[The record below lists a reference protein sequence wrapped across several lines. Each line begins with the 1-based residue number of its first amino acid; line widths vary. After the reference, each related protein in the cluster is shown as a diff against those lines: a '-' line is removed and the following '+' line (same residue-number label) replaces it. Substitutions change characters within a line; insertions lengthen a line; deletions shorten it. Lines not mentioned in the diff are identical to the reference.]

1 MRVRHY
7 LLILALLLS
16 SFSTYCQSVAR
27 INKPIAKI
35 DSLLRL
41 VAQYSVR
48 DSVRVDMLNQIGFEY
63 WTVEAIKSE
72 IYGSEA
78 LALASVLNYESGM
91 AMANRV
97 IGVSHWTRG
106 NFFYALE
113 YLFESQEIYKE
124 IHDRL
129 GQANAT
135 MNIGLVYND
144 QQNYA
149 LALQYY
155 FNALKLFEGL
165 QQPDRIG
172 TTYTKIGTAYI
183 NLKKFST
190 AYEYF
195 IKALHLHQTNKYDFG
210 ILETNNQLGIMYRE
224 QGNLPEAE
232 KFLTQSLA
240 LSEMMGNHEYTS
252 RNLENLAS
260 IYIRQNKI
268 QLAED
273 YLKRAQPLAREMGN
287 KKSLLNILND
297 LKDISALRN
306 DYKNALSYL
315 EQYEILKDSLFSQ
328 QTAQRIQALERE
340 REEKEKEQTLE
351 LRKQEMLLLQQKA
364 RTDRLIALSMGVILF
379 LLAISGIIILRIQ
392 RLRLKK
398 NKELFENNKLL
409 FDSKQKLAEA
419 ELENTKLKEKELR
432 QALELKNRE
441 LTSYTVNFI
450 QKNELFDEIKE
461 RIEKIKES
469 PQPAVSKELNG
480 LLRQLHQRQT
490 IDKDW
495 EDFKLTFENVH
506 PDFFNKLHSQF
517 PDLSP
522 AELKL
527 CALIRL
533 NLGIKEMASL
543 LGISADST
551 KTARYRLRKK
561 LNLAEEQN
569 LNDFILS
576 LNA

>member
-1 MRVRHY
+1 VQKHLLAI
-7 LLILALLLS
+7 LLISGSLGVCAQ
-16 SFSTYCQSVAR
+16 STVRIDKPSV
-27 INKPIAKI
+27 KI
-35 DSLLRL
+35 DSLLRVL
-41 VAQYSVR
+41 AAYPSR
-48 DSVRVDMLNQIGFEY
+48 DSIRVNMLNEIGFEY

-72 IYGSEA
+72 IYGIEA
-78 LALASVLNYESGM
+78 LSLAKLLHYNRGT

-97 IGVSHWTRG
+97 IGVSHWARG
-106 NFFYALE
+106 NFLYALE
-113 YLFESQEIYKE
+113 YLFESQEIYKS

-129 GQANAT
+129 GEANAT
-135 MNIGLVYND
+135 MNIGLIYSD
-144 QQNYA
+144 QQNHT

-155 FNALKLFEGL
+155 FDALKLFENL

-172 TTYTKIGTAYI
+172 ITYTKIGIVYVSQR
-183 NLKKFST
+183 KFSN

-195 IKALHLHQTNKYDFG
+195 VKALHLHQNHNYGFG
-210 ILETNNQLGIMYRE
+210 ILETNSELGLMYRE
-224 QGNLPEAE
+224 QGNLVEAE
-232 KFLTQSLA
+232 RCLIQSLS
-240 LSEMMGNHEYTS
+240 LSEIMGNREYTS

-268 QLAED
+268 ELAEK
-273 YLKRAQPLAREMGN
+273 YLKRAHALTKEQGN
-287 KKSLLNILND
+287 KKLMLSILND
-297 LKDISALRN
+297 LKNISTLKNDYQSALH
-306 DYKNALSYL
+306 YF
-315 EQYEILKDSLFSQ
+315 EQYEVLKDSLFSQ
-328 QTAQRIQALERE
+328 QTAQRIQALEKE

-364 RTDRLIALSMGVILF
+364 RTDRLIALSLGILLF
-379 LLAISGIIILRIQ
+379 ILMLSGIFILRIQ
-392 RLRLKK
+392 RFRLRK
-398 NKELFENNKLL
+398 NKELFENNQLL
-409 FDSKQKLAEA
+409 FESKQKLAQT

-461 RIEKIKES
+461 RIEKIKNAT
-469 PQPAVSKELNG
+469 QPVIAKELSS
-480 LLRQLHQRQT
+480 LLRQLQQRQT

-506 PDFFNKLHSQF
+506 PDFFNKLLSRF

-522 AELKL
+522 SELKL
-527 CALIRL
+527 CALIKL
-533 NLGIKEMASL
+533 NLGIKEMAAL
-543 LGISADST
+543 LGISADSA

-561 LNLAEEQN
+561 LHLAEEQN